1 MIENNELLGQLRAQ
15 TAILST
21 ISKQLDRLLAS
32 EERSPEGLPICARH
46 GEVLRRR
53 EKQGDEWFS
62 HRVLLPDGSTVFC
75 KGRPGKDSPG
85 WEIEP
90 AAPRPPVVATRVLPE
105 TPKAATSPANGPTA
119 FWTIA
124 AQLEAAD
131 KLSHAQAGQIA
142 QSDGSWTE
150 KAARLLLS

>member
-32 EERSPEGLPICARH
+32 EERSPEGLPICSRH
-46 GEVLRRR
+46 QVVLRRR

-62 HRVLLPDGSTVFC
+62 HRVTLADGSTAFC

-85 WEIEP
+85 WDIEAP
-90 AAPRPPVVATRVLPE
+90 AAPAEPPAPPE
-105 TPKAATSPANGPTA
+105 TPKAATPTA

-124 AQLEAAD
+124 AQLEAAN

-150 KAARLLLS
+150 KAARLFLTTRPSD